1 MRLPGLLVRLSSP
14 PVSCKHA
21 HVAWNLGPTTSDVS
35 FRRAAVKQMDF
46 IHLRWA
52 PLKLVQTHFKAQEA
66 VSKTPRRT
74 RSWACS
80 LRQASNSSKACQELL
95 TSTYECMYVHTD
107 RQTDRQ
113 TDRPTDRQ
121 ACKHRDRHTY
131 MRTLAHKHL
140 HICMYK
146 HTCTDI
152 SMCIHKI
159 CMHVCKYIS
168 INVRMYVSVG
178 LLSERRVYFITER

>member
-80 LRQASNSSKACQELL
+80 LRQTSNSSKACQELL
-95 TSTYECMYVHTD
+95 TSTYECMYAH
-107 RQTDRQ
+107 TDRQ

-121 ACKHRDRHTY
+121 TGRHANIGTD
-131 MRTLAHKHL
+131 
-140 HICMYK
+140 I
-146 HTCTDI
+146 HTCVLLRTSI
-152 SMCIHKI
+152 FIYVCINIHAW
-159 CMHVCKYIS
+159 
-168 INVRMYVSVG
+168 
-178 LLSERRVYFITER
+178 T